1 MCVFT
6 LLHSGAVTA
15 LGALQLLRK
24 HMQMQ
29 VKTLVAERI
38 LLAVNPTQLGAAA
51 AANMGKPVGGGF
63 LSRLMPGSGTA
74 SAVVSELG
82 VRGGRPEL
90 RMLMGRLVLMDGARS
105 TRVQVDP
112 AFTPAPRVAPP
123 SSAAA
128 EVGMDRMRRWAGQ
141 PVVLVNGEDEV
152 PAGVHDAR
160 GFHSLR
166 AGVAVR
172 QIDPATGEEIPAA
185 STPEPAAE
193 GTPEPRS

>member
-1 MCVFT
+1 
-6 LLHSGAVTA
+6 
-15 LGALQLLRK
+15 
-24 HMQMQ
+24 MQMQ

-38 LLAVNPTQLGAAA
+38 LLAANPSHLGAGAA
-51 AANMGKPVGGGF
+51 SNMGKPMGGGI

-74 SAVVSELG
+74 TAVVSELG

-123 SSAAA
+123 SSASAAA

-141 PVVLVNGEDEV
+141 PVVLVNGEGEV
-152 PAGVHDAR
+152 PTGVHDAR

-166 AGVAVR
+166 AGTAVR
-172 QIDPATGEEIPAA
+172 QIDPATGEEIAPS
-185 STPEPAAE
+185 STPEPSTETIA
-193 GTPEPRS
+193 EPRS